1 MKKWIPGLFLLIVL
15 AGPLH
20 AGGIGP
26 MVAHWNTSDAEDDQ
40 GAGVRV
46 TVDLG
51 PDWNLELRTSWLDS
65 FFQIGD
71 GILFR
76 IEAFPIDVGLSYG
89 FDVAGKI
96 EPYVGV
102 GFTYLDID
110 ANVVDTE
117 IRRRVEVLVPE
128 EFGIYFMAGLDYPI
142 MNDRLS
148 LFGEAVYRSIKAQA
162 NSTDI
167 QDFDT
172 DMTGLGANFGL
183 VLNF

>member
-1 MKKWIPGLFLLIVL
+1 MKKWILGLFALVVL

-26 MVAHWNTSDAEDDQ
+26 MLAHWDSSDAGDDQ
-40 GAGVRV
+40 GAGVRM

-89 FDVAGKI
+89 FATGGKV
-96 EPYVGV
+96 EPYIGA
-102 GFTYLDID
+102 GFTYLDVD
-110 ANVVDTE
+110 ANVVDSVVN
-117 IRRRVEVLVPE
+117 RRIEVLVPE
-128 EFGIYFMAGLDYPI
+128 EFGIFFMAGLDYPI
-142 MNDRLS
+142 MNDKLA
-148 LFGEAVYRSIKAQA
+148 LFGEAVYRSVKTKA

-167 QDFDT
+167 QDFESDL
-172 DMTGLGANFGL
+172 TGIGANFGL

>member
-1 MKKWIPGLFLLIVL
+1 MKKWILALFALTVL
-15 AGPLH
+15 AAPLH

-26 MVAHWNTSDAEDDQ
+26 MLAHWDSRDALDDQ

-51 PDWNLELRTSWLDS
+51 PNWNLELRASWLDS

-76 IEAFPIDVGLSYG
+76 IEAFPIDMGLSYG
-89 FDVAGKI
+89 FDTAGSI
-96 EPYVGV
+96 EPYVGT
-102 GFTYLDID
+102 GITYLDINP
-110 ANVVDTE
+110 NVVETD
-117 IRRRVEVLVPE
+117 IRRRIEVHMPE
-128 EFGIYFMAGLDYPI
+128 EVGIFFLAGLDYPV

-148 LFGEAVYRSIKAQA
+148 IFVEGIYRSIKTNA
-162 NSTDI
+162 NGTDI
-167 QDFDT
+167 RDFDT
-172 DMTGLGANFGL
+172 DLTGVGANFGL

>member
-1 MKKWIPGLFLLIVL
+1 MKKWILGLFALIVL

-26 MVAHWNTSDAEDDQ
+26 MFAYWDSTDAADDE
-40 GAGVRV
+40 GAGLRV

-51 PDWNLELRTSWLDS
+51 PDWNLELRASWLDS
-65 FFQIGD
+65 FHQIGD

-76 IEAFPIDVGLSYG
+76 IEAAPIDMGVSYC
-89 FDVAGKI
+89 FNTEGKV

-102 GFTYLDID
+102 GMTYLDI
-110 ANVVDTE
+110 NPNTVDTE
-117 IRRRVEVLVPE
+117 IRRRIEVRIPE
-128 EFGIYFMAGLDYPI
+128 EVGFYLMAGLDFRI

-148 LFGEAVYRSIKAQA
+148 IFGEAIYRSIKAKA

-167 QDFDT
+167 QDFNT
-172 DMTGLGANFGL
+172 DMTGIGANFGL

>member
-1 MKKWIPGLFLLIVL
+1 MKKWILALFALIVL
-15 AGPLH
+15 TGPLH

-26 MVAHWNTSDAEDDQ
+26 MLGHWDSGDAGDDQ

-51 PDWNLELRTSWLDS
+51 PKWNMELRTTWLDS

-76 IEAFPIDVGLSYG
+76 IEALPIDVGLSYG
-89 FDVAGKI
+89 FDTAGKI

-102 GFTYLDID
+102 GLTYLDINP
-110 ANVVDTE
+110 NVIDTE
-117 IRRRVEVLVPE
+117 IRRRIEVHMPE
-128 EFGIYFMAGLDYPI
+128 EIGIHFMAGLDYPI
-142 MNDRLS
+142 MNDKLS
-148 LFGEAVYRSIKAQA
+148 LFAEAIYRSIKTEA

-167 QDFDT
+167 RDFDS
-172 DMTGLGANFGL
+172 DMTGIGANFGL

>member
-1 MKKWIPGLFLLIVL
+1 MKKWILGLMVLIVL

-26 MVAHWNTSDAEDDQ
+26 MLAYWDSSDAEDDQ

-51 PDWNLELRTSWLDS
+51 PDWNLELRTAWLDS
-65 FFQIGD
+65 FSQVGD

-76 IEAFPIDVGLSYG
+76 IEAFPVDLGLSYG
-89 FDVAGKI
+89 FGTEGKVD
-96 EPYVGV
+96 PYVGV
-102 GFTYLDID
+102 GLTYLDI
-110 ANVVDTE
+110 NPIVVDTE
-117 IRRRVEVLVPE
+117 IRRRIEVLIPE
-128 EFGIYFMAGLDYPI
+128 EIGFHLMAGVDFPI

-148 LFGEAVYRSIKAQA
+148 LFAEAIYRSIKAKA

-167 QDFDT
+167 RDFNT
-172 DMTGLGANFGL
+172 EMSGIGANFGL
-183 VLNF
+183 MLNF

>member
-1 MKKWIPGLFLLIVL
+1 MKKWILGLFALVVL
-15 AGPLH
+15 TGPLH
-20 AGGIGP
+20 ASGIGP
-26 MVAHWNTSDAEDDQ
+26 MLAHWDTKDALDDQ

-51 PDWNLELRTSWLDS
+51 PDWNFELRTSWLDS

-76 IEAFPIDVGLSYG
+76 IEAFPIDMGLSYG
-89 FDVAGKI
+89 FDTAGKI

-102 GFTYLDID
+102 GITYLDINP
-110 ANVVDTE
+110 NVVDSD
-117 IRRRVEVLVPE
+117 IRRRIEVRIPE
-128 EFGIYFMAGLDYPI
+128 EVGIFFIAGLDYPI
-142 MNDRLS
+142 MNDKLS
-148 LFGEAVYRSIKAQA
+148 IFIEGNYRSIKTTA

-167 QDFDT
+167 QDFNV
-172 DMTGLGANFGL
+172 DMTGVGANFGL

>member
-1 MKKWIPGLFLLIVL
+1 MKKWILGLFALIVL
-15 AGPLH
+15 TGPLH

-26 MVAHWNTSDAEDDQ
+26 MLAHWDSSDAEDDQ

-51 PDWNLELRTSWLDS
+51 PSWNLELRTSWLDS

-71 GILFR
+71 GLLFR

-89 FDVAGKI
+89 FDTAGNLK
-96 EPYVGV
+96 PYAGV
-102 GFTYLDID
+102 GLTYLDID
-110 ANVVDTE
+110 PKVIDTNIRNE
-117 IRRRVEVLVPE
+117 IEVRTPE
-128 EFGIYFMAGLDYPI
+128 EIGINFLVGADYPI
-142 MNDRLS
+142 MNGKLS
-148 LFGEAVYRSIKAQA
+148 LFAEAIYRSIKTKA

-167 QDFDT
+167 RDFNT
-172 DMTGLGANFGL
+172 DMTGIGANFGL

>member
-1 MKKWIPGLFLLIVL
+1 MKKWILGLFALIVL

-26 MVAHWNTSDAEDDQ
+26 MLAHWDTEDAVDDQ
-40 GAGVRV
+40 GVGVRA

-51 PDWNLELRTSWLDS
+51 PNWSLELRASWLDS

-76 IEAFPIDVGLSYG
+76 IEAFPIDMGVSYG
-89 FDVAGKI
+89 FDTGGKFT
-96 EPYVGV
+96 PYVGV
-102 GFTYLDID
+102 GITYLDID
-110 ANVVDTE
+110 PKTVDTE
-117 IRRRVEVLVPE
+117 IRRRIEVRIPE
-128 EFGIYFMAGLDYPI
+128 EAGIFFMAGVDYPI
-142 MNDRLS
+142 MNDKLS
-148 LFGEAVYRSIKAQA
+148 LFAEAIYRNIKAKA

-167 QDFDT
+167 RDFDT
-172 DMTGLGANFGL
+172 DMTGIGANFGL